1 MSRVSKNSPWS
12 TVVVCVCAVV
22 AAVVLVTIL
31 PTSPPH
37 EPAAG
42 ATAFAS
48 GATVDAA
55 PFQPPA
61 VTAPSTTVPSP
72 TPPPSIVA
80 DPDPF
85 AGGIFGEHPEA
96 GEQADAWRAER
107 PADAAAMERIAK
119 TPAAVWFGDW
129 TTQVTRD
136 VAQVVKAA
144 GRATPVLVAY
154 NIPGRDCGGYSSG
167 GAASEA
173 AYAAWIEAFAAGI
186 GDRRAAVILEPDA
199 LAHACGDTTALYR
212 MLDHAVAVL
221 AANPDTYV
229 YIDAGDA
236 DWLDAGTT
244 AERLRRAG
252 VGRARGFAVNVSNFV
267 PTDESV
273 AYGERISDL
282 LGGGPHYVVDTSRN
296 GNGTNGEWCNPPGR
310 ALGVA
315 PTTRTGKARADAFLW
330 IKTPGESDGD
340 CDGNPPAGTW
350 MPEYALDLAEAG

>member
-1 MSRVSKNSPWS
+1 MSKNSPWS
-12 TVVVCVCAVV
+12 TVAVCVSAVV
-22 AAVVLVTIL
+22 AAVALATVL
-31 PTSPPH
+31 PTSSPLDLH

-42 ATAFAS
+42 ATPFAA
-48 GATVDAA
+48 GATVDAT
-55 PFQPPA
+55 PVQPPA
-61 VTAPSTTVPSP
+61 TTVPSVAVSGP
-72 TPPPSIVA
+72 TRSPSNVA
-80 DPDPF
+80 EPDPF

-96 GEQADAWRAER
+96 GEQAAAWRADR
-107 PADAAAMERIAK
+107 PADAAAMQRIAD

-173 AYAAWIEAFAAGI
+173 AYAAWIKAFAAGI
-186 GDRRAAVILEPDA
+186 GGKRAAVILEPDA
-199 LAHACGDTTALYR
+199 LAHACGDTTALFR
-212 MLDHAVAVL
+212 MLTHAVDVL
-221 AANPDTYV
+221 TANPETYV

-252 VGRARGFAVNVSNFV
+252 VVRARGFAVNVSNFV
-267 PTDESV
+267 PTGESV

-315 PTTRTGKARADAFLW
+315 PTTKTGKARADAFLW